1 VGLIDLHL
9 EHLHLFV
16 QKLFLVS
23 ELLGQTLIFTELF
36 LQLKTVLLCLLA

>member
-1 VGLIDLHL
+1 MGLIDLHL
-9 EHLHLFV
+9 EHLHLLV